1 MFFNNFSLEETLYRI
16 PVVIIAFTLHEYMHA
31 YTADRF
37 GDPTPRSHGRLTLNP
52 IAHIDWIGF
61 ILILIAGFGWAKP
74 VPTMPRNYTNYKKG
88 RIMVSLA
95 GPLTNLVL
103 AFIGFFILHFSRNAI
118 SQNYILLNFLNVFVS
133 INVVL
138 FAFNLLPVP
147 PLDGAT
153 LLEMT
158 LSPKNLEGYRK
169 IRSFGIM
176 ILIGLS
182 FLGILGYY
190 FSFVY
195 FIFSKVSNWIFYG
208 IDFIIGLL

>member
-16 PVVIIAFTLHEYMHA
+16 PVVIIAFTLHEFMHA

-37 GDPTPRSHGRLTLNP
+37 GDPTPRSNGRLTLNP
-52 IAHIDWIGF
+52 IVHIDWIGF

-74 VPTMPRNYTNYKKG
+74 VPTIPRNYTNYKKG

-103 AFIGFFILHFSRNAI
+103 AFIGLFILHFSYNAI
-118 SQNYILLNFLNVFVS
+118 SQSLILLKFLNVFVV

-153 LLEMT
+153 LVEMA
-158 LSPKNLEGYRK
+158 LSPSKLEAYRK
-169 IRSFGIM
+169 IRSYGIM

-182 FLGILGYY
+182 FLGILSYY
-190 FSFVY
+190 FNFVY
-195 FIFSKVSNWIFYG
+195 FLFVKVSNWIFYG
-208 IDFIIGLL
+208 LDYIFGLL

>member
-1 MFFNNFSLEETLYRI
+1 MFFNDFSLEEALYRI
-16 PVVIIAFTLHEYMHA
+16 PVVIIAFTLHEFMHA

-37 GDPTPRSHGRLTLNP
+37 GDPTPRSNGRLTLNP
-52 IAHIDWIGF
+52 MVHIDWIGF

-74 VPTMPRNYTNYKKG
+74 VPTIPRNYTNYKKG

-103 AFIGFFILHFSRNAI
+103 AFIGLFILHFSHSAI
-118 SQNYILLNFLNVFVS
+118 SQSFILLKFLNVFVS

-153 LLEMT
+153 LVEMA
-158 LSPKNLEGYRK
+158 LSPRAMETYRK
-169 IRSFGIM
+169 IKNYGIM

-182 FLGILGYY
+182 FLGILSYY
-190 FSFVY
+190 FNFVY
-195 FIFSKVSNWIFYG
+195 FIFIKLSNWIFYG
-208 IDFIIGLL
+208 LDYIIGLL